1 MRAIISKISSIIYH
15 FVLIHN
21 TTKLIEISSLHYFY
35 VATPLMRFHK
45 VLCHRLS
52 MSTLSPYYDHFDS
65 LILPLF
71 QGLFYLELISLSCF
85 MHVIDFILKG
95 YSIDVFTTLVL
106 LLVSP
111 YVRQT
116 NIYLNLLENLSLC
129 VIVYSLIIY
138 YISK

>member
-1 MRAIISKISSIIYH
+1 MRAIVSKISSKIYH
-15 FVLIHN
+15 FVSIQN
-21 TTKLIEISSLHYFY
+21 RTKLIEISSLHYFQ
-35 VATPLMRFHK
+35 VAIPLMRSHK
-45 VLCHRLS
+45 VLCRRLS
-52 MSTLSPYYDHFDS
+52 KSTLSPYYDHFDS

-116 NIYLNLLENLSLC
+116 NIYLNLLDNLSLC
-129 VIVYSLIIY
+129 IIVYSLIIY